1 MKQKLRN
8 IRGKAQ
14 ALWWLLTYKRYHLIV
29 YNGRQQARELGNLK
43 PSTIAWFIQCVHG
56 MMTTKDLIKELS
68 GIAAMAV
75 NDKMVYNEIKQLIK
89 KLEKQQ

>member
-8 IRGKAQ
+8 IKFKMLG
-14 ALWWLLTYKRYHLIV
+14 LWCLLTYKKFHLVV
-29 YNGRQQARELGNLK
+29 YNGRQANELGNLK

-68 GIAAMAV
+68 GIATMAV
-75 NDKMVYNEIKQLIK
+75 NDKIVYNEIKQLIK